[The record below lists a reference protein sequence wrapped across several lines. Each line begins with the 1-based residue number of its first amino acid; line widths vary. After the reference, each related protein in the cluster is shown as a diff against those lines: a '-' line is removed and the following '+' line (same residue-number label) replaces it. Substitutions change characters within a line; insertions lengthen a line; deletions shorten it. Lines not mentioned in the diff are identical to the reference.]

1 MLNLTNNAVSLHFA
15 LIKNHQSKIINC
27 LTIFVVSFWMLVSS
41 CNKKP
46 DGDISPKPASIKSLT
61 INGQEISND
70 GKTDLLNIEETVTVE
85 FEFSVPVKIDE
96 WDSEKIYISNIN
108 PSNFQIAQGSSENH
122 IILKINHTAFR
133 SYASYKLNILK
144 GEHLGVQ
151 FENDFSCTLLSGL
164 NKTPKFPLIS
174 DEELLT
180 LVQQQTF
187 KYFWDFGHPISGM
200 ARERS
205 TSGNIV
211 TTGGTGFG
219 VMAMIVAVERDFISR
234 NDALTRIQTIVSFL
248 KNNCTRYHGAF
259 SHWINGETG
268 ATQPFS
274 QRDNGA
280 DLVETS
286 FLMQGLL
293 TARQYFSEDVAAETK
308 LREEINELW
317 EAVEWDWFRR
327 DDQNVLYWHWSSNY
341 GWEMNHQ
348 VRGWDEC
355 LMTYLLAASSPTHT
369 IPKTVYDEGW
379 ARNGG
384 IKNGASY
391 YGITLPLGS
400 NRGGPL
406 FFAHY
411 SFLGLNPENLSDAYC
426 DDYWEQNVNHTLIN
440 MNYCIQNPLKY
451 IGYSADCWGLTAS
464 DGNDGYS
471 AHSPTNDKGVIAP
484 TAALSSM
491 PYTPDESMRALHF
504 FYYIL
509 GDRLWKEYGFV
520 DAFNPTARW
529 FDNQFLAIDQGPI
542 IVMIENYRT
551 GLVWDLF
558 MSCPEVQEGIIKL
571 GFIYIK

>member
-1 MLNLTNNAVSLHFA
+1 MSLAVKSLRDLTTD
-15 LIKNHQSKIINC
+15 KILRYI
-27 LTIFVVSFWMLVSS
+27 IFVFWGLFVLS
-41 CNKKP
+41 CNNKTP
-46 DGDISPKPASIKSLT
+46 NEETPPKPASVKSLI
-61 INGQEISND
+61 INGQQIANG
-70 GKTDLLNIEETVTVE
+70 GKTDPLSIEEPVTVDI
-85 FEFSVPVKIDE
+85 EFSVSVKMVE
-96 WDSEKIYISNIN
+96 WDAEKIFISNIN
-108 PSNFQIAQGSSENH
+108 PSNFEIQQGSSDKH
-122 IILKINHTAFR
+122 IVLKINQTAFK
-133 SYASYKLNILK
+133 SYSSYKLYILT
-144 GEHLGVQ
+144 GEYLGVQ
-151 FENDFSCTLLSGL
+151 IEDEFSCTLFTGL
-164 NKTPKFPLIS
+164 DTTPKFPFIS

-187 KYFWDFGHPISGM
+187 KYFWDFGHPVSGM
-200 ARERS
+200 VRERS
-205 TSGNIV
+205 TSGNTV

-219 VMAMIVAVERDFISR
+219 VMAMMVAVERDFISR
-234 NDALTRIQTIVSFL
+234 NDALTRIQTMVSFL

-259 SHWINGETG
+259 SHWINGQTG

-280 DLVETS
+280 DLVETA

-293 TARQYFSEDVAAETK
+293 TARQYFSEDAPAEAK
-308 LREEINELW
+308 LREDINELW

-327 DDQNVLYWHWSSNY
+327 DGQNVLYWHWSPNY

-348 VRGWDEC
+348 IRGWDEC
-355 LMTYLLAASSPTHT
+355 LMTYVLAASSPTHT

-379 ARNGG
+379 AKNGAM
-384 IKNGASY
+384 KNGASY

-411 SFLGLNPENLSDAYC
+411 SFLGLNPKNVSDAYC
-426 DDYWEQNVNHTLIN
+426 SDYWQQNVNHTLIN
-440 MNYCIQNPLKY
+440 MNYCVQNPLKY
-451 IGYSADCWGLTAS
+451 VGYSADCWGLTAS
-464 DGNDGYS
+464 DGNDGYN

-504 FYYIL
+504 FYYML
-509 GDRLWKEYGFV
+509 GDRLWKEYGFT
-520 DAFNPTARW
+520 DAFNLTAGW

-551 GLVWDLF
+551 GLIWDLF
-558 MSCPEVQEGIIKL
+558 MSCPEVQAGLLKL
-571 GFIYIK
+571 GFIIEH